1 MGAEDK
7 EEGRTEGDEVVVL
20 AVVLVVVAA
29 VDCMAVVV
37 RQMQAADLG
46 ARDHLMSTKV
56 LATPKDP
63 LTGSSRQMK
72 ETPHEHNFHTHE
84 RNFYARGVDS
94 ARARMWR
101 HEANQKQ
108 KSLENSVNCSW
119 LRQLTMVPSVTTL
132 DTFSHYPW
140 QPAACGATV

>member
-1 MGAEDK
+1 
-7 EEGRTEGDEVVVL
+7 
-20 AVVLVVVAA
+20 
-29 VDCMAVVV
+29 
-37 RQMQAADLG
+37 
-46 ARDHLMSTKV
+46 
-56 LATPKDP
+56 
-63 LTGSSRQMK
+63 MK

-119 LRQLTMVPSVTTL
+119 AETT
-132 DTFSHYPW
+132 DYGTFSHYP
-140 QPAACGATV
+140 

>member
-7 EEGRTEGDEVVVL
+7 EEGRTEGDVVVL

-37 RQMQAADLG
+37 RQMHAADLG

-63 LTGSSRQMK
+63 LTGRSRQMK
-72 ETPHEHNFHTHE
+72 ETPNERNFLTHE
-84 RNFYARGVDS
+84 RNFHARGVDS

-101 HEANQKQ
+101 HKANQKQ
-108 KSLENSVNCSW
+108 KLLENSLNCLW
-119 LRQLTMVPSVTTL
+119 LRQLTIG
-132 DTFSHYPW
+132 TFSQYP
-140 QPAACGATV
+140 